1 MGLRIYELA
10 KEFGVDSKKVIEVL
24 KDNGEDVKS
33 HLSSVDADIGR
44 KIIQNTIIDAVE
56 DVVEEKIVESVK
68 QEFRDIEEKI
78 DEITTLPISNFV
90 PNVVEEATEKV
101 EEVREAIEEKVDS
114 VIENVEETVDEVVER
129 VEDIVPNADLLEQK
143 LAETR
148 KKIIESQSP
157 RGIIGWIL
165 SLFGIKG

>member
-1 MGLRIYELA
+1 MDTKNVLMA
-10 KEFGVDSKKVIEVL
+10 VI
-24 KDNGEDVKS
+24 
-33 HLSSVDADIGR
+33 LSSLVLL
-44 KIIQNTIIDAVE
+44 TWAVFFE
-56 DVVEEKIVESVK
+56 PPQVQVEEKKVESVK

-78 DEITTLPISNFV
+78 DEISSLPFSNFV

-129 VEDIVPNADLLEQK
+129 VEDIVPNAHLLEQK

>member
-24 KDNGEDVKS
+24 QDKGEDVKS

-44 KIIQNTIIDAVE
+44 RIVQETIIDAV
-56 DVVEEKIVESVK
+56 DDKIIEAAKKV
-68 QEFRDIEEKI
+68 EEKI
-78 DEITTLPISNFV
+78 DEITTLPISDFV
-90 PNVVEEATEKV
+90 PNVVEEATEKI
-101 EEVREAIEEKVDS
+101 EEVQESIEEKVDS
-114 VIENVEETVDEVVER
+114 IVENVEETVDEVVER
-129 VEDIVPNADLLEQK
+129 VEDLVPDNKEIERK

-148 KKIIESQSP
+148 KKIIDSQSS
-157 RGIIGWIL
+157 RGLLAWIL